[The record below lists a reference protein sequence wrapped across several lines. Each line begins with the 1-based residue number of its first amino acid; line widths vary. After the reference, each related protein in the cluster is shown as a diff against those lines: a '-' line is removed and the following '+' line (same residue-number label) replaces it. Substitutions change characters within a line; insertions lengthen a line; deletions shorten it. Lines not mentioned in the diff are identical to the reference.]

1 MKIVDNYFGCNI
13 FSKHEMEKYLP
24 HSVYKTMVK
33 VMEDGDELP
42 SDIADVVANAM
53 KAWVL

>member
-53 KAWVL
+53 KD